1 MTETTESKIADGT
14 LLLGKYRVIREV
26 GRGGMAAVYEAE
38 QLSLGKKV
46 ALKVL
51 AAELAASNVVIER
64 FFREARAAASVK
76 SPHIVDVYD
85 SGRLDDGRPFIA
97 MEMLEGESLYDRM
110 ARVRIIDVIT
120 TVRVMTHCAK
130 GLAKA
135 HAAGIVH
142 RDLKPENIFLTKGED
157 GEELVKI
164 LDFGLAKFYAP
175 VNPDEK
181 TKRLTREG
189 AVFGTPA
196 YMSPE
201 QVKGQ
206 GNVDHRSD
214 LWALGC
220 MAYECLLGRPV
231 WNMDQGV
238 AMTFAAIATGSIP
251 TPSRI
256 RTDLPLA
263 FDEWF
268 KKCLERDPANRYQ
281 SAKELAEA
289 LARVF
294 GDSPSL
300 GSLASLSS
308 LSRMPDD
315 PLSGDD
321 RSPSSP
327 RTRSGIPLDPLRDV
341 SVPDGPTPQS
351 ADVLVTSKASVRPSQ
366 ERRTTSLAR
375 LAFSGALVVASVSLA
390 AFVWARYLKPLVLVP
405 TVASTATTANVGP
418 DAGDGPPV
426 DEPSWALHVREGQK
440 LLGAGDFSAAQKKFK
455 EALDTTT
462 SVPATRGFVEQTR
475 LPPAGPCK
483 LVGLARPRTGLGGT
497 QGRPTV
503 AALGKGALVVW
514 TDDHEQSGR
523 DHAYSVTV
531 DANGRTNSTV
541 RDLTPEAA
549 SVMRPSLTAADDKF
563 VLLYWDQKGH
573 AAGVRVR
580 KLDGEGRIAGASVLV
595 GAGRPGL
602 FWPAMERA
610 PMGYFVVWQD
620 DRDHEGED
628 LFVRRLSPDLDTL
641 SPETRIT
648 DYVASGRSKAS
659 AAVRYPAAAV
669 GANSLFVAYRLDRDT
684 KHLVYRLRLPL
695 DGPELGKG
703 LEERKEGSK
712 EPKQDRELG
721 NPQLMNEDRAP
732 ADVPSMACGT
742 EGCFIAWHGENGGAS
757 IARLDVDKGS
767 LMWRKQFAPKGSR
780 PTLFATKSGEVLVG
794 YYEGGRV
801 RVASVTRDGV
811 GAVTSFGHVAGDHPK
826 PSLAQGAEKGE
837 VWIAWEDSE
846 PAGAASFA
854 KESYV
859 ARLACP

>member
-1 MTETTESKIADGT
+1 MSEPLESKIPDGT
-14 LLLGKYRVIREV
+14 LLLGKYRVLREV

-85 SGRLDDGRPFIA
+85 SGRLEDGRPFIA

-110 ARVRIIDVIT
+110 ARVRIIDVET
-120 TVRVMTHCAK
+120 TTRVIMHCAK
-130 GLAKA
+130 GLSKA

-238 AMTFAAIATGSIP
+238 AMTFASIATGTIP

-281 SAKELAEA
+281 TAKELAEA
-289 LARVF
+289 LTRVF
-294 GDSPSL
+294 EENP
-300 GSLASLSS
+300 SLSS
-308 LSRMPDD
+308 LSSLSSTARLPDD
-315 PLSGDD
+315 MGEEP
-321 RSPSSP
+321 SPSSP
-327 RTRSGIPLDPLRDV
+327 RTRSGLPLDPLRDV
-341 SVPDGPTPQS
+341 SVPDGPPPQS
-351 ADVLVTSKASVRPSQ
+351 ADVLAAVNSPPAPAEEKGTSV
-366 ERRTTSLAR
+366 AR
-375 LAFSGALVVASVSLA
+375 LAFSGALVVASVSFA
-390 AFVWARYLKPLVLVP
+390 AFVWARYLKPLVVVP
-405 TVASTATTANVGP
+405 TVMSTATTQVAGP
-418 DAGDGPPV
+418 DAGELPPA
-426 DEPSWALHVREGQK
+426 DEPSWAVHVREGQK
-440 LLGAGDFSAAQKKFK
+440 ILATGDFAAAQKKFK

-462 SVPATRGFVEQTR
+462 SVPATRGFVEQTKVA
-475 LPPAGPCK
+475 PVGPCK
-483 LVGLARPRTGLGGT
+483 LLGLGRPRTGLGGS
-497 QGRPTV
+497 QGRPTI
-503 AALGKGALVVW
+503 AAQGKGALVVW
-514 TDDHEQSGR
+514 TDDHEQAGR
-523 DHAYSVTV
+523 DHAYSVSV
-531 DANGRTNSTV
+531 DASGRTTSPV

-549 SVMRPSLTAADDKF
+549 SVMRPTLTSADDKY

-580 KLDGEGRIAGASVLV
+580 KLDVEGRIAGPSVLV

-602 FWPAMERA
+602 FWPAIERA
-610 PMGYFVVWQD
+610 PMGYFVAWQD

-628 LFVRRLSPDLDTL
+628 LFVRRLSPELDTL

-648 DYVASGRSKAS
+648 DYVAPPKSKAS
-659 AAVRYPAAAV
+659 AAVRYPAVAV

-684 KHLVYRLRLPL
+684 KHLIYRVRLPL
-695 DGPELGKG
+695 DGPELAKG

-712 EPKQDRELG
+712 DPRVDRELG
-721 NPQLMNEDRAP
+721 NPQLMNEDRAA
-732 ADVPSMACGT
+732 ADVPSMACGS
-742 EGCFIAWHGENGGAS
+742 EGCFVAWHGENGSAS
-757 IARLDVDKGS
+757 IARLDIEKGS
-767 LMWRKQFAPKGSR
+767 LMWRKQFAPKGGR
-780 PTLFATKSGEVLVG
+780 PTLFASKSGEVYVA
-794 YYEGGRV
+794 YYEAGRV
-801 RVASVTRDGV
+801 RVAQVTRDGA
-811 GAVTSFGHVAGDHPK
+811 GPFTAFGHVAGDHPR
-826 PSLAQGAEKGE
+826 PSIAQGSEKGE
-837 VWIAWEDSE
+837 LWVAWEDAE
-846 PAGAASFA
+846 PVGGTSFS

-859 ARLACP
+859 ARLQCP